1 MVMRNAPVHKAKI
14 EQIDLDR
21 IAEATG
27 YDHVGL
33 RVDDADYARGSIVP
47 DSREW
52 HDNSVMIDHLC
63 LAADGRQYGNDTD
76 CDDEDCLCCD
86 GDCACDARLMA
97 GTCALANLATAAD
110 YDGRW
115 IYILGSNHAEAGND
129 LHEIIMREPRV
140 LARIAR

>member
-1 MVMRNAPVHKAKI
+1 MT
-14 EQIDLDR
+14 IDLDR

-33 RVDDADYARGSIVP
+33 RVDDEDYARGSTVP

-52 HDNSVMIDHLC
+52 HDNEVMMDHIC
-63 LAADGRQYGNDTD
+63 PAADVTQYGISDGPD

-97 GTCALANLATAAD
+97 GTCALANVATAAD
-110 YDGRW
+110 YQGRW

-129 LHEIIMREPRV
+129 RNEIIMREPRV
-140 LARIAR
+140 LARIARTI